1 MGCTARYAT
10 ADEFANFFCIE
21 LPLTAAEQTAIED
34 ALDSVAGMV
43 HLALAS
49 VGACDCS
56 LSSAGTY
63 ALKSLNM
70 ILAGVFRECP
80 CARVTL
86 SNDVKRMWM
95 DFANSQLEAIVDGR
109 LEVCN
114 GATGSLFP
122 SVGWAPQPWTAFND
136 AVIRIN
142 NIMRNSG

>member
-1 MGCTARYAT
+1 MSCDARYAT
-10 ADEFANFFCIE
+10 ADEFANFFCID
-21 LPLTAAEQTAIED
+21 LPLSAAEQTAIES
-34 ALDSVAGMV
+34 ALDISVGTI

-56 LSSAGTY
+56 MT
-63 ALKSLNM
+63 
-70 ILAGVFRECP
+70 LAGSKAMGFLNIVLAAIFRECP
-80 CARVTL
+80 CARVVV
-86 SNDVKRMWM
+86 SPEVKRMWM
-95 DFANSQLEAIVDGR
+95 ELVNTQLEALVDGR

-122 SVGWAPQPWTAFND
+122 SVGWAPQPWTAFNS